1 MTSLTLFVR
10 SIITTNSVLTIN
22 KRSESVNMC
31 IILLRRKLKY
41 ELCTSVSFSQSD
53 LVTAAAATYLLASC
67 RAVPGL
73 LSWSVIGGGSNI
85 NSCRNMLRVKP
96 SVIGQ
101 EYYLLLTRLVYE
113 GYNRQL
119 LTEDQGYKIA
129 NKRFI
134 RISIVQD
141 TIYD

>member
-1 MTSLTLFVR
+1 MIERTKWVR
-10 SIITTNSVLTIN
+10 SIIISNEVLTIN

-53 LVTAAAATYLLASC
+53 LVTAAAATSLLASC

-85 NSCRNMLRVKP
+85 NSCWYMLRVKP
-96 SVIGQ
+96 SLMVRGTINSLPDWSKKVITDNYCLKTKVIKSQ
-101 EYYLLLTRLVYE
+101 IKDSYE
-113 GYNRQL
+113 SQ
-119 LTEDQGYKIA
+119 
-129 NKRFI
+129 
-134 RISIVQD
+134 
-141 TIYD
+141 